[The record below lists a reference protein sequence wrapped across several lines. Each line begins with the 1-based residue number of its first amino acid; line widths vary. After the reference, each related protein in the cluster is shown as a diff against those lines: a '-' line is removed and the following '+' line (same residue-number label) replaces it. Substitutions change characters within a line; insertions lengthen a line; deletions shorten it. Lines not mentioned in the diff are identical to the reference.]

1 MLGERIAALRKNA
14 GLSQAALAKKLGVS
28 PSTVGMYEQC
38 RREPAL
44 DMLVKLAETFS
55 VSTDYLLTGRTE
67 KPEADLE
74 KLCLQVLTERKR
86 GRKPILSTDELA
98 VLMAAMLTEG

>member
-44 DMLVKLAETFS
+44 EMLVKLADIFS

-67 KPEADLE
+67 KPAADLE
-74 KLCLQVLTERKR
+74 KLCLQVLTEQQRRKN
-86 GRKPILSTDELA
+86 PVLSTDELA
-98 VLMAAMLTEG
+98 VLMAAMLSEG